1 VSSQTRAPSR
11 RAKTERDPRFDEAL
25 SQALAPAP
33 ASSAHRPSPP
43 PPKAAMPSAD
53 GRRGDADATHAARGS
68 GVGPNHEAPSH
79 EATSGSATPPPDGE
93 GATTAPSLRNHASD
107 HASDAHGA
115 EGAPAYIDASLM
127 ALNASAAGASL
138 ASPAPSTGGEP
149 PATAARAGVEER
161 GGARGE

>member
-1 VSSQTRAPSR
+1 GAGRPARPRATDRCGGRRFDRGPRVMPKAIAPSQLPPVSSQTRAPSR

-93 GATTAPSLRNHASD
+93 DATTAPSLRNHASD
-107 HASDAHGA
+107 HASDA
-115 EGAPAYIDASLM
+115 
-127 ALNASAAGASL
+127 
-138 ASPAPSTGGEP
+138 
-149 PATAARAGVEER
+149 
-161 GGARGE
+161 